1 MLGGRSDP
9 TARWDL
15 FGFDRRTGVMPTIRM
30 SAAGAALAALV
41 LVVPATPTAAD
52 GLPLPVEDSPNG
64 VVSHDRLNRYLTVSL
79 GGRTAVIAQRAKDG
93 AVTSRTDL
101 PGRFGVPLVA
111 YDSTA
116 GGVSANG
123 RTLVLV
129 RPRAGFPR
137 ATTTFAV
144 MATKPFVRLRR
155 IIRLR
160 GDFSYDALSP
170 DGRSLF
176 LINYISPGDPTKY
189 RVRVYDLA
197 RNRLDPK
204 PIVDPREPP
213 DEMNGL
219 PVTRV
224 SSPDG
229 RWAYTLYEGTG
240 SHPFI
245 HALDTRDRKAFCIDL
260 DGPAFAGNNAYE
272 LKVAV
277 AQVGARL
284 DIRRANKLLAAVDTK
299 TFKVRDAAAVLAA
312 GAGARAVVD
321 DDGTAIPGALWPALA
336 IALLAG
342 VLLTRR
348 RITRRHVVHG

>member
-1 MLGGRSDP
+1 MS
-9 TARWDL
+9 
-15 FGFDRRTGVMPTIRM
+15 TIRT
-30 SAAGAALAALV
+30 SAAGAAVAALALAACAA
-41 LVVPATPTAAD
+41 PAAAD

-64 VVSHDRLNRYLTVSL
+64 VLSRDGASRYLTVTLS
-79 GGRTAVIAQRAKDG
+79 GHTAVIAQRASSG
-93 AVTSRTDL
+93 AITSRTDL

-116 GGVSANG
+116 GGISADG

-137 ATTTFAV
+137 AITTFAV
-144 MATKPFVRLRR
+144 MSAKPVVRLRR

-170 DGRSLF
+170 DGRALF
-176 LINYISPGDPTKY
+176 VINYISPGDPTKY

-197 RNRLDPK
+197 RNRLDPE

-260 DGPAFAGNNAYE
+260 DGSAFAGNTAYE

-277 AQVGARL
+277 AKAGARL
-284 DIRRANKLLAAVDTK
+284 DIRRAGKLLAVVDTR
-299 TFKVRDAAAVLAA
+299 TFRVRDAAAVLAA
-312 GAGARAVVD
+312 GVAAGATGD
-321 DDGTAIPGALWPALA
+321 DAAIAGALWPALA
-336 IALLAG
+336 VALLTAA
-342 VLLTRR
+342 LLTRR
-348 RITRRHVVHG
+348 RGRRRRPLAG